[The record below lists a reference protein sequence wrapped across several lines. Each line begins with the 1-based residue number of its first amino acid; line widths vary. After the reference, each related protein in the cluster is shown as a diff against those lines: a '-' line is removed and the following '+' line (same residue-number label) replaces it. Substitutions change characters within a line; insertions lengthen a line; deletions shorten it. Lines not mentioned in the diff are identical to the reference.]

1 MDEDVDGHAADGGE
15 RGHDPQRVFAAEAE
29 DVLAL
34 ADDDEGL
41 KKDKDKNQLVVVDVP
56 FQGQRVLR
64 NISETISPHPIR
76 PSISHIIK
84 KEVSPFF
91 LRCDRPTL
99 DGHKPA
105 GRSLPHTPLLVFID
119 PNLRLRVEE
128 RKRGRG
134 RQTFSLCLIPTPQL

>member
-64 NISETISPHPIR
+64 NISETISPHPI
-76 PSISHIIK
+76 PSVHLSHHQK
-84 KEVSPFF
+84 
-91 LRCDRPTL
+91 
-99 DGHKPA
+99 
-105 GRSLPHTPLLVFID
+105 RSL
-119 PNLRLRVEE
+119 
-128 RKRGRG
+128 
-134 RQTFSLCLIPTPQL
+134 SLFPQM